1 VRRYKG
7 DTKGTATATRCD
19 EPEPAATF
27 RSRTAGSQVESRGSA
42 IHKYKGNVQGAQLN
56 LAATKRSAAEDAAM
70 KACVL
75 CDVGRMEVREVP
87 QPPVGTR
94 DVLLRISAVG
104 ICGTDA
110 HIFSGHANYNTDATG
125 KNIPLSVQPQILGHE
140 ISGQVAEV
148 GGEVRDLA
156 PGDRVV
162 IDQGLSCVSTR
173 RELRCEY
180 CLSGDSH
187 QCAFYTEHGITGLPG
202 GLAEF
207 IAVPAS
213 NAVRLTTDLDMK
225 EAALSEPLGCVIHS
239 SDAVT
244 RAQAR
249 FAIGA
254 ASQERRVRHVLI
266 CGAGPSGLLHLQ
278 YLRRVLGYDGWL
290 MVSEPNEMKRELAK
304 KFGADVVLDPS
315 GGEMGAAVRE
325 HTQGGGVEYLI
336 EASGQGR
343 AFAAISSV
351 IRKQATVLLY
361 GHGHAGFGLSLLN
374 NVMFKEPCLVTPVGA
389 SGGFEKDGR
398 PSTYARALRLIEQG
412 KISVAP
418 FITHRFA
425 SLGDVQGA
433 LAGGMNA
440 ADYVKGVVALQ

>member
-1 VRRYKG
+1 
-7 DTKGTATATRCD
+7 
-19 EPEPAATF
+19 
-27 RSRTAGSQVESRGSA
+27 
-42 IHKYKGNVQGAQLN
+42 
-56 LAATKRSAAEDAAM
+56 M

-75 CDVGRMEVREVP
+75 CDVGKIEVRDVAEPCVAAC
-87 QPPVGTR
+87 

-110 HIFSGHANYNTDATG
+110 HIFGGHANYNTDAAG
-125 KNIPLSVQPQILGHE
+125 KTVPLSVQPQILGHE

-156 PGDRVV
+156 VGDRVV
-162 IDQGLSCVSTR
+162 IDQGLNCVSAR
-173 RELRCEY
+173 REPRCEY
-180 CLSGDSH
+180 CLSGNSH

-213 NAVRLTTDLDMK
+213 NAVRLTSDLDMR

-239 SDAVT
+239 SDAVA
-244 RAQAR
+244 RAHAR
-249 FAIGA
+249 FAIGGA
-254 ASQERRVRHVLI
+254 AERRVRHVLI
-266 CGAGPSGLLHLQ
+266 CGAGPAGLLHLQ
-278 YLRRVLGYDGWL
+278 YLRRVLGYDGFV
-290 MVSEPNEMKRELAK
+290 MVSEPNAMKRGLAA
-304 KFGADVVLDPS
+304 KFGADVVLDPNN
-315 GGEMGAAVRE
+315 GDLGAAVRE
-325 HTQGGGVEYLI
+325 HTKGGVEYLI

-343 AFAAISSV
+343 AFAAISSL

-361 GHGHAGFGLSLLN
+361 GHGHAGFELSLLN
-374 NVMFKEPCLVTPVGA
+374 NVMFKEPTLVTPVGA

-412 KISVAP
+412 NISAAP
-418 FITHRFA
+418 FITHRFG
-425 SLGDVQGA
+425 SLGDVQGV

>member
-1 VRRYKG
+1 VRRY
-7 DTKGTATATRCD
+7 
-19 EPEPAATF
+19 ESQAAK
-27 RSRTAGSQVESRGSA
+27 E
-42 IHKYKGNVQGAQLN
+42 
-56 LAATKRSAAEDAAM
+56 AAM

-75 CDVGRMEVREVP
+75 CDVGRIEVREVAEP
-87 QPPVGTR
+87 QVGAR

-110 HIFSGHANYNTDATG
+110 HIFSGHANYNTDAAG
-125 KNIPLSVQPQILGHE
+125 KSVPLSVQPQILGHE
-140 ISGQVAEV
+140 ISGEVFEV
-148 GGEVRDLA
+148 GAEVRDLA
-156 PGDRVV
+156 VGDRAV
-162 IDQGLSCVSTR
+162 IDQGLNCVSAQ
-173 RELRCEY
+173 REPRCEY

-207 IAVPAS
+207 IAVPAG
-213 NAVRLTTDLDMK
+213 NAVRLTADLEMR

-239 SDAVT
+239 SDAVA
-244 RAQAR
+244 RAHGR

-254 ASQERRVRHVLI
+254 AAERRVRHVLI

-278 YLRRVLGYDGWL
+278 YLRRVLGYDGLL
-290 MVSEPNEMKRELAK
+290 MVSEPNEIKRGLAK

-315 GGEMGAAVRE
+315 GGDLGVAVRE
-325 HTQGGGVEYLI
+325 HTGGGGVEYLI

-343 AFAAISSV
+343 AFAAISLV

-361 GHGHAGFGLSLLN
+361 GHGHAGFELSLLN
-374 NVMFKEPCLVTPVGA
+374 NVMFKEPTLVTPVGA
-389 SGGFEKDGR
+389 SGGFEEDGR

-412 KISVAP
+412 TISVAP
-418 FITHRFA
+418 FITHRFE